1 MRRLNTFAQRRIWI
15 MDIHI
20 VIASF
25 IFLYT
30 MGVFNPSQLNISASL
45 DWGSNESLYI
55 TLFSSF
61 VPVGALVGT
70 IITGYLIDRFG
81 RRTTVMWIDW
91 VYIIGTVI
99 LVMPSTATFAIGRLI
114 TGCSAGIF
122 MTIGPIYV
130 TEVTPEAMMS
140 KVGPIIVI
148 ANNLGLLVAYGL
160 GLALPTDNFKDD
172 PFNYWWLF
180 MYIFPAAVCL
190 YQFFYFKFY
199 CKYDTPQYYMGRNM
213 QREAS
218 LALGLSYTNEG
229 MEGGLRRLNSEIQ
242 GKFGTGDKPTVL
254 SLFTLKRFRKMMRV
268 GSALCILNQ
277 LTGMGAIIFY
287 STLIFSKLGGGIFL
301 SRLLTFIMGIVN
313 LISAFFS
320 ILLLEWFGRKTLM
333 ISGQILICA
342 DLVLLGVFSGYA
354 DGGVEAPAIF
364 VIIFFLFFT
373 YSMAA
378 TLWMYVAEVLND
390 QVLSVCCIMNMATT
404 VLITFIFPTAVETV
418 GINNSFLFFAFC
430 MFFGAIYSWFEL
442 IETKGKDKEE
452 ILIGMKALD
461 KQVKPEADQGNDSL
475 QEDSERD
482 EESDNKS
489 VDRIKGPP
497 GNTIGAGLDITMANK
512 AEVEEEVEAEENS

>member
-70 IITGYLIDRFG
+70 SITGYLIDRFG

-91 VYIIGTVI
+91 VYIVGTVI
-99 LVMPSTATFAIGRLI
+99 LVMPSTATFGIGRLI

-160 GLALPTDNFKDD
+160 GLALPTSNFKDD

-180 MYIFPAAVCL
+180 MYLFPAGVCL
-190 YQFFYFKFY
+190 YQFTYFKFF
-199 CKYDTPQYYMGRNM
+199 CKYDTPQFYMAHNM
-213 QREAS
+213 SREAS

-229 MEGGLRRLNSEIQ
+229 MEGGLRRLNSEIK
-242 GKFGTGDKPTVL
+242 GKFGSGEKPTIL

-268 GSALCILNQ
+268 GSSLCILNQ
-277 LTGMGAIIFY
+277 LTGMAAIIFY
-287 STLIFSKLGGGIFL
+287 STLIFSKLGGGVFL

-313 LISAFFS
+313 LVSAFFS

-404 VLITFIFPTAVETV
+404 VLITFIFPTAVENV

-430 MFFGAIYSWFEL
+430 MFFGAIYSWFDL

-452 ILIGMKALD
+452 ILIGMKAFEQ
-461 KQVKPEADQGNDSL
+461 QVKPEVAQENDSL
-475 QEDSERD
+475 QEESEKENEND
-482 EESDNKS
+482 
-489 VDRIKGPP
+489 DRSQGVNDGKDPQ
-497 GNTIGAGLDITMANK
+497 GNTIGAGLDITTTNK
-512 AEVEEEVEAEENS
+512 VELEAEGDN